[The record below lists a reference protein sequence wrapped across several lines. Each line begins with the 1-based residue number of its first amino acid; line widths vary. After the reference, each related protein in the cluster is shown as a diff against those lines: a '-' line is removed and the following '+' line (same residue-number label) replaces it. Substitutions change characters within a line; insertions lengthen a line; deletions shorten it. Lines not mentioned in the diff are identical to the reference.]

1 MTSDT
6 ELQHQSELADAELGV
21 AEELGWAVA
30 VLSGLAAHFK
40 WDSWLLT
47 LPITIG
53 SYVLATYRYR
63 RKAAKAEDDYY
74 QAAGLG
80 IYALKRGSDDS

>member
-21 AEELGWAVA
+21 AEELGWAIA

-40 WDSWLLT
+40 WESWLLT
-47 LPITIG
+47 LPIIIG
-53 SYVLATYRYR
+53 SYVLAT
-63 RKAAKAEDDYY
+63 
-74 QAAGLG
+74 
-80 IYALKRGSDDS
+80 